1 MTYVWAASRGCNAA
15 RAACRK
21 APRLGCV
28 GERRNVASIQ
38 YLTCFIS
45 RCEPSIAN
53 HHRKDGEPTIS
64 SRGVNYMGINDGIF
78 VSSSD
83 DDNTMLPESLQIR
96 FVGTLPIFV
105 EDDGG

>member
-1 MTYVWAASRGCNAA
+1 MAYVWAASRGCNAA

-53 HHRKDGEPTIS
+53 QHRTDGEPSIS
-64 SRGVNYMGINDGIF
+64 SRGINYLGMNDETS

-83 DDNTMLPESLQIR
+83 DDTMLSESSQIR
-96 FVGTLPIFV
+96 FVGTLPIFE

>member
-1 MTYVWAASRGCNAA
+1 
-15 RAACRK
+15 
-21 APRLGCV
+21 
-28 GERRNVASIQ
+28 
-38 YLTCFIS
+38 
-45 RCEPSIAN
+45 
-53 HHRKDGEPTIS
+53 
-64 SRGVNYMGINDGIF
+64 MGINDGIF